1 MTPLRRLVLA
11 PYSSGFIPLL
21 FLSFVFSLVA
31 ATFMWPSFFFR
42 LVVPF
47 RSDTG
52 SAT

>member
-11 PYSSGFIPLL
+11 PCSSGFIPLL
-21 FLSFVFSLVA
+21 FLSFVFSFVA
-31 ATFMWPSFFFR
+31 ATFRWPSFLFR
-42 LVVPF
+42 RVVPF